1 MIPKAKKLV
10 ILNKEILPGKSAQLN
25 LEVAHLHTH
34 TPVQV
39 PVIVQRSNH
48 DGPVVLLMAG
58 MHGDEI
64 NGMEIIRRIIRKGYN
79 KPAIGTIICIPVF
92 NIFGFLNVM
101 RVLPDGRDLNRCFP
115 GTKNGSLASQF
126 AYHFMQEIA
135 PLVDYVIDFHTGS
148 AARNNAAQI
157 RCVFKDTES
166 LELARIFNPPFIIH
180 SAYIPKSIREAMHKK
195 GKKILLFEGGKAHRI
210 DDAIVKE
217 GIEGVKRFL
226 THLNMRTTKDTVEQ
240 RGPIFIKS
248 HKWLR
253 APNSGMFQPIVQNG
267 DEVLVGTVLGMVTDP
282 FGKIEKKVKST
293 LKGFVFC
300 VNEAPVV
307 NKGDAIFHIGDG
319 MVPIEY
325 QETVEGETEG
335 GGE

>member
-1 MIPKAKKLV
+1 MISKPKKFV
-10 ILNKEILPGKSAQLN
+10 ILNQEIRPGKSAQLN

-39 PVIVQRSNH
+39 PVIIERALI

-79 KPAIGTIICIPVF
+79 KPTEGTIICIPVF

-115 GTKNGSLASQF
+115 GAKNGSLASQF
-126 AYHFMQEIA
+126 AYHFMKEIA
-135 PLVDYVIDFHTGS
+135 PNVDYVIDFHTGS
-148 AARNNAAQI
+148 AKRNNMAQI

-180 SAYIPKSIREAMHKK
+180 SAYIPKSIRESMHKK
-195 GKKILLFEGGKAHRI
+195 GKKILLFEGGKTDSI
-210 DDAIVKE
+210 DDVIVNE
-217 GIEGVKRFL
+217 GIDGIKRFL
-226 THLNMRTTKDTVEQ
+226 THLNMRNFKDTPREREAV
-240 RGPIFIKS
+240 FIKD

-253 APNSGMFQPIVQNG
+253 APNSGMFQPSVKNG
-267 DEVLVGTVLGMVTDP
+267 EFVEIGTILGIVTDP
-282 FGKIEKKVKST
+282 FGLIEKKVKST
-293 LKGFVFC
+293 IAGYVFC

-307 NKGDAIFHIGDG
+307 NKGDAIFHIGPK
-319 MVPIEY
+319 MVPREY
-325 QETVEGETEG
+325 LVDGDD
-335 GGE
+335 